1 MSEWTIDVHCHFLPP
16 ALIELLHVEGP
27 RHSIHVTEKDGKQ
40 FASLA
45 GQPAGPIPGGML
57 DLEER
62 LRWMDQRGIDLQIL
76 SAWMDFSSYGLDPD
90 DGLWL
95 ASSLN
100 DLTLEAIAPH
110 ADRFAAMA
118 AVPMQE
124 PKLAAEEL
132 RRAVRELGMVGV
144 EIGTSVAGGELDD
157 ESLTPF
163 WSEAEDLD
171 VAVLVHP
178 FSSRG
183 VGADRLQRYFLSN
196 SVSNPAEETVAASY
210 LIFGG
215 VLERHPALRVC
226 LTHGGGFLPY
236 QIGRQDRSLVATP
249 HLAATNLSQRPSSFL
264 PRFLYDTVVHS
275 PEALRFLVDR
285 VGPDRVVMGSDYPF
299 PMGDPDPLATINAAA
314 FEASVKRAIFFEN
327 AAREWPAALRERSS

>member
-1 MSEWTIDVHCHFLPP
+1 MIERTIDVHCHYLPP
-16 ALIELLHVEGP
+16 ALIDLLQVEGP
-27 RHSIHVTEKDGKQ
+27 QHSIHITKKDGKR

-45 GQPAGPIPGGML
+45 GRSTQAIPGGML

-62 LRWMDQRGIDLQIL
+62 LRWMDQCGIDLQIV
-76 SAWMDFSSYGLDPD
+76 SAWMDFSSYVLAPD

-100 DLTLEAIAPH
+100 ELTLEAIAPH

-144 EIGTSVAGGELDD
+144 EIGTSIGGDELDD

-163 WSEAEDLD
+163 WSEAEHLD

-183 VGADRLQRYFLSN
+183 LGADRLQRYSLAN

-210 LIFGG
+210 LILGG
-215 VLERHPALRVC
+215 VLERHPSLRVC

-249 HLAATNLSQRPSSFL
+249 HLVATNLSKPPSSFL
-264 PRFLYDTVVHS
+264 PRFLYDTIVHS

-285 VGPDRVVMGSDYPF
+285 VGHDRIVMGSDYPF
-299 PMGDPDPLATINAAA
+299 PMGDPDPLATIDAAGL
-314 FEASVKRAIFFEN
+314 EGSVKRAILFEN
-327 AAREWPAALRERSS
+327 AAREWPAAVAARSS

>member
-1 MSEWTIDVHCHFLPP
+1 MSARTIDVHCHFLPP
-16 ALIELLHVEGP
+16 ALIELLQVEGSQ
-27 RHSIHVTEKDGKQ
+27 HSIDITEKDGKR
-40 FASLA
+40 FASL
-45 GQPAGPIPGGML
+45 GGRPAQPIPGGML

-62 LRWMDQRGIDLQIL
+62 LGWMDQRGIDLQIL
-76 SAWMDFSSYGLDPD
+76 SAWMGFSSHVLDPE

-100 DLTLEAIAPH
+100 ELTVEAIAPH

-118 AVPMQE
+118 AVPMHE

-144 EIGTSVAGGELDD
+144 EIGTSTTDDELDD

-163 WSEAEDLD
+163 WSEAEHLD

-178 FSSRG
+178 YSSLG
-183 VGADRLQRYFLSN
+183 LGADRLQRYFLSN
-196 SVSNPAEETVAASY
+196 SVSNPAEGTAAASY

-236 QIGRQDRSLVATP
+236 QIGRLDRSLVATP
-249 HLAATNLSQRPSSFL
+249 HLASTNISQPPSSFL
-264 PRFLYDTVVHS
+264 PRFLYDTVVFA

-285 VGPDRVVMGSDYPF
+285 VGHDRVVMGSDYPF
-299 PMGDPDPLATINAAA
+299 PMGDLDPLATIDAAG
-314 FEASVKRAIFFEN
+314 FEAPVKQAIVFEN
-327 AAREWPAALRERSS
+327 AAREWPAALTARSS

>member
-1 MSEWTIDVHCHFLPP
+1 MSERTIDVHCHFLPP
-16 ALIELLHVEGP
+16 ALIELLQAEGA
-27 RHSIHVTEKDGKQ
+27 RHSIHITEKDGER

-45 GQPAGPIPGGML
+45 GRPAQPIPSGML

-62 LRWMDQRGIDLQIL
+62 LGWMDQRGIDLQIL
-76 SAWMDFSSYGLDPD
+76 SAWMGFSSHVLDPE

-100 DLTLEAIAPH
+100 ELTLEAIAPH

-144 EIGTSVAGGELDD
+144 EIGTSTADDELDD

-163 WSEAEDLD
+163 WSEAEHLD

-178 FSSRG
+178 YSSLG
-183 VGADRLQRYFLSN
+183 LGADRLQRYFLSN

-236 QIGRQDRSLVATP
+236 QIGRQDQSLVATP
-249 HLAATNLSQRPSSFL
+249 HLTSTNISQPPSSFL

-285 VGPDRVVMGSDYPF
+285 VGHDRVVMGSDYPF
-299 PMGDPDPLATINAAA
+299 PMGDLDPLATIDAAG
-314 FEASVKRAIFFEN
+314 FEGSVKRAIVFAN
-327 AAREWPAALRERSS
+327 AAREWPAALTDR

>member
-1 MSEWTIDVHCHFLPP
+1 MSDRTIDVHCHFLPP
-16 ALIELLHVEGP
+16 ALIELLQVEGP
-27 RHSIHVTEKDGKQ
+27 RHSIHITEKDGKR
-40 FASLA
+40 FASFA
-45 GQPAGPIPGGML
+45 GRPTQPIPGGML

-62 LRWMDQRGIDLQIL
+62 LDWMDQRGIDLQIL
-76 SAWMDFSSYGLDPD
+76 SAWMGFSSHALDPE

-95 ASSLN
+95 ASLLN
-100 DLTLEAIAPH
+100 ELTLEAIAPH

-118 AVPMQE
+118 DVPIQE

-132 RRAVRELGMVGV
+132 RRAVGELGMVGV
-144 EIGTSVAGGELDD
+144 EIGTSVADRELDD

-163 WSEAEDLD
+163 WSEAEQLD

-178 FSSRG
+178 YSSLG

-236 QIGRQDRSLVATP
+236 QIGRLDQSLVATP
-249 HLAATNLSQRPSSFL
+249 DLASTNISQRPSSFL

-285 VGPDRVVMGSDYPF
+285 VGHDRVVIGSDYPF
-299 PMGDPDPLATINAAA
+299 PMGDPDPLATIAAA
-314 FEASVKRAIFFEN
+314 GFEAPVKRAIVFEN
-327 AAREWPAALRERSS
+327 AAREWPAALADRSS

>member
-1 MSEWTIDVHCHFLPP
+1 MTPRTIDIHCHFLPP
-16 ALIELLHVEGP
+16 ALIELLQVEGS
-27 RHSIHVTEKDGKQ
+27 RHSIHMTEKDGKR
-40 FASLA
+40 FASFA
-45 GQPAGPIPGGML
+45 GRPAQPIPGGMI

-62 LRWMDQRGIDLQIL
+62 LGWMDQRGIDLQIV
-76 SAWMDFSSYGLDPD
+76 SAWMDFSSYVLDPD

-100 DLTLEAIAPH
+100 ELTLEAIAPH

-144 EIGTSVAGGELDD
+144 EIGTSIASDELDE

-249 HLAATNLSQRPSSFL
+249 HVAGTNVSQRPSSFL
-264 PRFLYDTVVHS
+264 PRFLYDTIVHS

-299 PMGDPDPLATINAAA
+299 PMGDPDPLATIDAAG
-314 FEASVKRAIFFEN
+314 FEAPVKRAIVFEN
-327 AAREWPAALRERSS
+327 AAREWPAALADRSS